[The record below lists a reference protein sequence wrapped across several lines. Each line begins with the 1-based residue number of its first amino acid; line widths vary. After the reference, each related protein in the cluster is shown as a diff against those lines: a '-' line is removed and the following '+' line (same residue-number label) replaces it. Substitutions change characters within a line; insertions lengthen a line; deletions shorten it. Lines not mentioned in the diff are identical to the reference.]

1 MSEAEYD
8 IMDQLYFVTSFEDVK
23 NLSGVDETVI
33 TAILWKFIKSGW
45 VKCFDGPEEEVEVT
59 EDDFKT
65 NFVKYHYLASKK
77 GLLAHN
83 VR

>member
-1 MSEAEYD
+1 MTEAEYE

-23 NLSGVDETVI
+23 NLSGADETVI
-33 TAILWKFIKSGW
+33 SVVLWKFIKNGW
-45 VKCFDGPEEEVEVT
+45 VKCFDGPEEEVELT
-59 EDDFKT
+59 DDDFKT
-65 NFVKYHYLASKK
+65 NFTKYHYLASKQ

>member
-8 IMDQLYFVTSFEDVK
+8 IMDQLYFVTSYGDIKDF
-23 NLSGVDETVI
+23 SGVNEPVI
-33 TAILWKFIKSGW
+33 IAVLWKFIKIGW
-45 VKCFDGPEEEVEVT
+45 VKCFDGPEKEVELT
-59 EDDFKT
+59 EDDFNT
-65 NFVKYHYLASKK
+65 NFEKYHYLASKQ

>member
-1 MSEAEYD
+1 MSEEEYN

-23 NLSGVDETVI
+23 DLSGVDETVI
-33 TAILWKFIKSGW
+33 VAVMWKFILVGW
-45 VKCFDGPEEEVEVT
+45 IKCFDGPEEEVELT

-65 NFVKYHYLASKK
+65 NFAKYHYLASKQ

>member
-1 MSEAEYD
+1 MSEEEYD
-8 IMDQLYFVTSFEDVK
+8 IMDQLYFVTSFEEVK
-23 NLSGVDETVI
+23 DLSGVDETLVK
-33 TAILWKFIKSGW
+33 AILWRFIQRGW
-45 VKCFDGPEEEVEVT
+45 IKCFDDPEAEVEPT

-65 NFVKYHYLASKK
+65 SFEKYHYLASKQ

>member
-1 MSEAEYD
+1 MSEEEYN

-23 NLSGVDETVI
+23 NLSEVDETLV
-33 TAILWKFIKSGW
+33 TAVLWKFLQSGW
-45 VKCFDGPEEEVEVT
+45 IKCFDGPEQEVEPT
-59 EDDFKT
+59 EGDFKT
-65 NFVKYHYLASKK
+65 SFKKYHYLASKQ

>member
-8 IMDQLYFVTSFEDVK
+8 IMDQLYFVTSFDDIRDLSEVK
-23 NLSGVDETVI
+23 QTVL
-33 TAILWKFIKSGW
+33 TEVLWKFISRGW
-45 VKCFDGPEEEVEVT
+45 VKCFSDPENEIEVAEG
-59 EDDFKT
+59 DFMT
-65 NFVKYHYLASKK
+65 NFAKYHYLASKQ